1 MPGSLHT
8 SLDSRLRGN
17 DMASC
22 ANLCNQV
29 LGLRS
34 VAKDVDALLKRDG
47 IASFTCPT
55 FLGSLSRLERLS
67 YTWIGEGSNSRNN
80 LWLTFCLPYPCYIL

>member
-8 SLDSRLRGN
+8 SLDSPLPRSPEATLLTESTSLRGN

-34 VAKDVDALLKRDG
+34 VAKDVDALLKRGG

-55 FLGSLSRLERLS
+55 FLGPLSSLERLS
-67 YTWIGEGSNSRNN
+67 YR
-80 LWLTFCLPYPCYIL
+80 